1 MTNYS
6 ADQIQVLEGLEGVR
20 KRPAMYIGSTGPR
33 GLHHLVY
40 EVVNNSMDEAL
51 AGHCTHIEV
60 DINADGSVTVTDN
73 GRGIPTDIVAKTG
86 KSGVETVMTVLYAGD
101 WYNNSDTYKVSG
113 GLYGVGIAVI
123 NALSQWLEVTVWRE
137 EQIYS
142 QRFERGIPV
151 TELSAKPNLE
161 NCTGT
166 SISFLPDSLIFKTSI
181 EFDFTTLAI
190 RLQELAYLNA
200 GLKITLSDRRLE
212 LFEKKPLT
220 EIYHYQG
227 GIREYLTL
235 INSDKQWLH
244 EDAIY
249 VYGERDGVQVEAALQ
264 WCTDTETEY
273 LRRSLPWVALIGHL
287 LEMEF
292 RADQQNVFDKLHL
305 LSFANLVHTI
315 DGGTHVAGVKA
326 ALLRTVNLIV
336 SKRGKLK
343 GDRSALT
350 WQYLRDGLTC
360 VISVKLLNPEFEGPI
375 KWKLANPEVQEI
387 VESLVEKAFTEYLE
401 LHPQLVDAILDKAQ
415 TTRNR
420 DDN

>member
-1 MTNYS
+1 MTS
-6 ADQIQVLEGLEGVR
+6 DRGDRIQVLEGIAAVR
-20 KRPAMYIGSTGPR
+20 KRPGMYIGSTGPR

-40 EVVNNSMDEAL
+40 EVVDTSLNEVM
-51 AGHCTHIEV
+51 AGYCTHIEV
-60 DINADGSVTVTDN
+60 DINADGSVTVTDD
-73 GRGIPTDIVAKTG
+73 GRGIPTDIDTKTG
-86 KSGVETVMTVLYAGD
+86 KSFLEKVLTVLYAGD
-101 WYNNSDTYKVSG
+101 KCDRGGYKVSG
-113 GLYGVGIAVI
+113 GLHGVGIAVI
-123 NALSQWLEVTVWRE
+123 NALSEWLEVTVWRE
-137 EQIYS
+137 EQIYT

-151 TELSAKPNLE
+151 TELIAKPSLE
-161 NCTGT
+161 NRTGT

-220 EIYHYQG
+220 EVYHYQG
-227 GIREYLTL
+227 GIREYFTL

-244 EDAIY
+244 EDVIY
-249 VYGERDGVQVEAALQ
+249 VYGEQDGVQVEAALQ
-264 WCTDTETEY
+264 WCTDSETEY

-326 ALLRTVNLIV
+326 ALLRTVNRIV
-336 SKRGKLK
+336 SKRSKLK
-343 GDRSALT
+343 GDRTALT

-360 VISVKLLNPEFEGPI
+360 IISVKLLNPEYEGPV
-375 KWKLANPEVQEI
+375 KSKLANREVQKF
-387 VESLVEKAFTEYLE
+387 VDSLVEKAFTEYLE
-401 LHPQLVDAILDKAQ
+401 LHPQLVDAILEKAQ
-415 TTRNR
+415 SPRNR